1 MKYFEERAY
10 LCALNRI
17 FGFEPKI
24 AHALLSHFGSASEVF
39 SINEREM
46 DMILGPYSRYRKSL
60 QISAVEKEAKE
71 LEKLAEKGICFL
83 GWNEEA
89 YPDLLRQCEDAPA
102 GLYIRSMTPPEELFR
117 PRKEIGIVGTR
128 DLSLYGREWCMKTV
142 EAMAETKV
150 KPRIISGLA
159 LGTDICAH
167 KTAVECG
174 LETIAVMATG
184 PETIY
189 PARHREF
196 ALRLCETPGCAL
208 ITDYPPGTAPLAI
221 HFLRRN
227 RIIAGLSEALLLME
241 SKIRGGGMMTSR
253 LAFSYS
259 RDVYA
264 LPGRV
269 DDIRSQGCNYL
280 IRNKIAEPIISTA
293 DLMESL
299 GLGNHR
305 TINKK
310 DWKDGLAREY
320 EDRMTP
326 DRISEMTAILDVIRK
341 ERGIQLEELCSRCGM
356 SYSQVAMLTGILE
369 TDGYISIDLLQ
380 RCAIVS
386 RK

>member
-1 MKYFEERAY
+1 
-10 LCALNRI
+10 
-17 FGFEPKI
+17 
-24 AHALLSHFGSASEVF
+24 
-39 SINEREM
+39 
-46 DMILGPYSRYRKSL
+46 
-60 QISAVEKEAKE
+60 
-71 LEKLAEKGICFL
+71 
-83 GWNEEA
+83 
-89 YPDLLRQCEDAPA
+89 
-102 GLYIRSMTPPEELFR
+102 
-117 PRKEIGIVGTR
+117 
-128 DLSLYGREWCMKTV
+128 
-142 EAMAETKV
+142 
-150 KPRIISGLA
+150 
-159 LGTDICAH
+159 
-167 KTAVECG
+167 
-174 LETIAVMATG
+174 
-184 PETIY
+184 
-189 PARHREF
+189 
-196 ALRLCETPGCAL
+196 
-208 ITDYPPGTAPLAI
+208 
-221 HFLRRN
+221 
-227 RIIAGLSEALLLME
+227 
-241 SKIRGGGMMTSR
+241 MTSR

-280 IRNKIAEPIISTA
+280 IRNKIAEPIISTV

-320 EDRMTP
+320 EDRMTT

>member
-46 DMILGPYSRYRKSL
+46 DMILGPYSRYSKSL

-142 EAMAETKV
+142 EAMAETKG

-167 KTAVECG
+167 KTAVEYG

-299 GLGNHR
+299 GLGNHIA
-305 TINKK
+305 INKK
-310 DWKDGLAREY
+310 DWKDGLAKEY

-326 DRISEMTAILDVIRK
+326 DRISEMIAILDMIRK

>member
-167 KTAVECG
+167 KTAVEYG

-310 DWKDGLAREY
+310 DWKDWLAREY
-320 EDRMTP
+320 EDRMTT